1 MPIRGSAVFWK
12 IPRRGTTLHRGAVD
26 SVPAGFYVDF
36 ERSGIDRERAGHAAA
51 PTDPRR
57 EVFLQISAKN
67 PAGEF

>member
-26 SVPAGFYVDF
+26 SAPAGFYVDF

-51 PTDPRR
+51 PTKPCRGMLLFIPVMHR
-57 EVFLQISAKN
+57 WN
-67 PAGEF
+67 